1 MKECTK
7 CINNT
12 NNPTITIGKDGLCN
26 VCHDYNKR
34 YSRELF
40 EKERNFLI
48 SHIDNSKKYD
58 IMVAISGGKD
68 SFGALS
74 TIKNLGFTPL
84 AFTFRIGYL
93 SKNIF
98 KKAAICAAKL
108 KTEHTIIDIKHYV
121 NSVEK
126 KCFKMMSDVYDEAES
141 EQLSVKMK
149 NLYNEGRK
157 LYSVKSN
164 IAFPFIRPCQ
174 ICRKYV
180 IRAYYAEAVKRKI
193 KVIVLGINEWATIN
207 DGHYSAI
214 RVLRPFKT
222 KPPVYIVHL
231 PFLMQRTLNQTKAIA
246 LKNGWRRELKDSY
259 VNTGGSACLLANAC
273 EKKAALMLDFHL
285 DSSRLARECTVGFI
299 NKKEAVRAIKKTLEP
314 LKSVKEVLK
323 DAELI

>member
-1 MKECTK
+1 MKECSK

-12 NNPTITIGKDGLCN
+12 NNPTIIIGKDGLCN
-26 VCHDYNKR
+26 ICHDY
-34 YSRELF
+34 
-40 EKERNFLI
+40 KEHFNQKSLEAERDFLM
-48 SHIDNSKKYD
+48 SHINRSKKYD

-74 TIKNLGFTPL
+74 TIKELGFTPL

-98 KKAAICAAKL
+98 EKAATCAAKL
-108 KTEHTIIDIKHYV
+108 KTDHVIIDVKRYV
-121 NSVEK
+121 NSIEK
-126 KCFKMMSDVYDEAES
+126 KCFKMMAEVYDEPQS
-141 EQLSVKMK
+141 EKLSVKMK

-193 KVIVLGINEWATIN
+193 KIIVLGINEWAAIK
-207 DGHYSAI
+207 DGNYSAI
-214 RVLRPFKT
+214 RVLKPFKS

-231 PFLMQRTLNQTKAIA
+231 PFLMQRNLKQTKAIA
-246 LKNGWRRELKDSY
+246 QKNGWCRGLKESY
-259 VNTGGSACLLANAC
+259 VNTGGSACLLANAS
-273 EKKAALMLDFHL
+273 ERKAALMLGFHL

-299 NKKEAVRAIKKTLEP
+299 NKKEAVKAIKKTLAP
-314 LKSVKEVLK
+314 IKSVKEVLT